1 MEYKLSLTAMSVI
14 KAVSISCNYS
24 FGNASLEYICLKM
37 AQVCCSIPYWHKD
50 NFKQVVRTLVITGLK
65 EIPNRTKC
73 LGWVFFVLYEKPCQD
88 SKLNT
93 GVLDFQFFLN
103 LLYSAYLEKLLCE
116 RRDKMY
122 KEKFKTVA

>member
-1 MEYKLSLTAMSVI
+1 MSVI
-14 KAVSISCNYS
+14 KAVSVSCNYS

-37 AQVCCSIPYWHKD
+37 AQVCCSILYWHKD

-65 EIPNRTKC
+65 GIPNRTKC
-73 LGWVFFVLYEKPCQD
+73 LGWGFLFLYEKPSQD

-103 LLYSAYLEKLLCE
+103 LLYSAHLEKLLCE

-122 KEKFKTVA
+122 RRNSKQWLKKSGKFH